1 MRIDLLMN
9 KLCLVKT
16 RSIAKKACDNNAIRV
31 NGKLAKASLEIKT
44 NDEIT
49 YDLFGYKT
57 QLRITQL
64 PEGNVS
70 KKDAPQFYE
79 IISREKVI
87 TEE

>member
-31 NGKLAKASLEIKT
+31 NEKPAKASIEIKE
-44 NDEIT
+44 NDIID

-57 QLRITQL
+57 KLKITKI

-70 KKDAPQFYE
+70 KKDAPEYYE
-79 IISREKVI
+79 IIQRDKVVDD
-87 TEE
+87 

>member
-1 MRIDLLMN
+1 MRVDLLMN

-31 NGKLAKASLEIKT
+31 NGKIAKGSLEIRE
-44 NDEIT
+44 NDQID

-57 QLRITQL
+57 VIKIVQL

-70 KKDAPQFYE
+70 KKDAPSFYE

-87 TEE
+87 TED

>member
-16 RSIAKKACDNNAIRV
+16 RSIAKKACDNNAVRV
-31 NGKLAKASLEIKT
+31 NGKIAKASLEIKP
-44 NDEIT
+44 NDLIE

-57 QLRITQL
+57 EISITKL

-70 KKDAPQFYE
+70 KKDAPEYYE
-79 IISREKVI
+79 ILKREMVI
-87 TEE
+87 A

>member
-31 NGKLAKASLEIKT
+31 NDKLAKGSLEIKV
-44 NDEIT
+44 NDIID

-57 QLRITQL
+57 KLKIINL

-70 KKDAPQFYE
+70 KKDAPEYYE
-79 IISREKVI
+79 IIQRDKVV
-87 TEE
+87 EE

>member
-31 NGKLAKASLEIKT
+31 NDKIAKASIEIKD
-44 NDEIT
+44 NDIID

-57 QLRITQL
+57 KLKIVKI
-64 PEGNVS
+64 PDGNVS
-70 KKDAPQFYE
+70 KKDAPEYYE
-79 IISREKVI
+79 IIFREKVV
-87 TEE
+87 END